1 MPKMT
6 QLRSRSTKR
15 SGNLLKITQLRGR
28 STEQSGNLGLC
39 SHESEVEP

>member
-28 STEQSGNLGLC
+28 STAVRKLR
-39 SHESEVEP
+39 PMFT